1 MIPAAGAHPIAM
13 NGKGGV
19 RMDWRL
25 DPQQKRKYQAA
36 ERLGFTARLIE
47 CGWPGLSAK
56 ETGQVGA
63 MIRYAPPQQE

>member
-1 MIPAAGAHPIAM
+1 
-13 NGKGGV
+13 
-19 RMDWRL
+19 MDWRL